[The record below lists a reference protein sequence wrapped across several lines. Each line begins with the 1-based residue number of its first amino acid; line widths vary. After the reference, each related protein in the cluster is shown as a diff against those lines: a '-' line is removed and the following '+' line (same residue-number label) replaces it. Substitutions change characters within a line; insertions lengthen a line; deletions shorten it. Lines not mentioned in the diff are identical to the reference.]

1 MSIFSWKK
9 DADSQSGDTAV
20 SLRPDVGVPQKPR
33 HPMEALLKTSG
44 NAFVKVGE
52 LVDGTVLEKK
62 GTRVYVD
69 LGPRGMG
76 IIYGREYYAA
86 QDIIKKAGEEKTGE
100 RKKKKKGK
108 KTPSFLPVFWGK
120 KGQFFL
126 PFFFFQPPSPAIGS
140 P

>member
-62 GTRVYVD
+62 GPGVYVA
-69 LGPRGMG
+69 LGPGGMG
-76 IIYGREYYAA
+76 IINGRKSYGAKNFT
-86 QDIIKKAGEEKTGE
+86 KKGE
-100 RKKKKKGK
+100 REIRSRGRWLK
-108 KTPSFLPVFWGK
+108 
-120 KGQFFL
+120 
-126 PFFFFQPPSPAIGS
+126 
-140 P
+140 